1 MLLNDRSIIVTGA
14 AQGIG
19 KATALA
25 CASYGASVVL
35 GDVNGALVRTVAQ
48 EIEAQGGRAV
58 AREADASRREDAR
71 GLVEAALESFGK
83 VDGLVCGGMRRVYQ
97 PAETFEDDGWDT
109 VVAQGL
115 TGYFRAAQEA
125 SAPMFAQGSGSI
137 VFITSMAGR
146 RAVDGGAAYVS
157 VKAGVAG
164 LTRQL
169 GVEWASRGI
178 RTNAVAPGFTNTE
191 GAIRKMSDEEARD
204 LIPLG
209 HAARPEEIGN
219 VCVFLLSDLAS
230 HVTGQEILVDG
241 GYTIGSNFAAGQVRR
256 RTDAVS

>member
-1 MLLNDRSIIVTGA
+1 MLLNDRSIVITGA

-25 CASYGASVVL
+25 CVGFGASVVL
-35 GDVNGALVRTVAQ
+35 GDVNGELVR
-48 EIEAQGGRAV
+48 GV
-58 AREADASRREDAR
+58 AREIVERGGSAIALEADASRREDAR
-71 GLVEAALESFGK
+71 RLVQASLDSFGK
-83 VDGLVCGGMRRVYQ
+83 IDGLVCGGMRRVYQ
-97 PAETFEDDGWDT
+97 PAETFEDEGWDI
-109 VVAQGL
+109 VVGQGL
-115 TGYFRAAQEA
+115 TGYFRLAQEA
-125 SAPMFAQGSGSI
+125 AAPMLAQASGSI

-146 RAVDGGAAYVS
+146 RAVDGGAAYVA

-169 GVEWASRGI
+169 GVEWAAQGI

-191 GAIRKMSDEEARD
+191 GAIRKMSDEEARS

-209 HAARPEEIGN
+209 RAARPEEIGN

-230 HVTGQEILVDG
+230 HVTAQEILVDG
-241 GYTIGSNFAAGQVRR
+241 GYTVGSNFAAGRVR
-256 RTDAVS
+256 